1 MLTVGEVHT
10 SLLQHST
17 ALAQDQSAEV
27 LSLVEGEAVL
37 TSRRPSL
44 YAVSPDVR
52 TGVDCWLP
60 SAKNRQL
67 RGVGAVVTRAVIT
80 GGRIVQA
87 SSIIQVVAGERRRPW
102 SHYLANSGVL
112 ETVGK
117 LDADDLT
124 NGFLHGNA
132 ADVLNLD
139 AITGRVLD
147 SVQMS
152 DLLDRRPPLRAA
164 RTRLRW
170 TAQVHQQPGA
180 DATADVAV
188 DSPTLRTVRLTVSP
202 QDVPAAVAGLCED
215 LALHDWLLTML
226 SALVEAAVTRAGSTQ
241 EHIERL
247 RPVLEHLLHLW
258 LPGARVDPRL
268 RPIWDRLEQVPG
280 FSRQW
285 QSSVNWIRDQIT
297 VGNMAILRDLAGRA
311 AVSQPCGSAT
321 VAEPF
326 STANRGPADRRIGRG
341 AQAPRG

>member
-17 ALAQDQSAEV
+17 ALAQEQSCEV
-27 LSLVEGEAVL
+27 LNLVKGEAVL

-44 YAVSPDVR
+44 YAVSPDIR

-60 SAKNRQL
+60 SARNRQL

-80 GGRIVQA
+80 GGRIAQA
-87 SSIIQVVAGERRRPW
+87 SSTVQVVAGERRRPW
-102 SHYLANSGVL
+102 SHYLANPGVL

-117 LDADDLT
+117 LDAPDLAA
-124 NGFLHGNA
+124 GFRLGNA
-132 ADVLNLD
+132 ADVLNLE

-147 SVQMS
+147 GVQMS
-152 DLLDRRPPLRAA
+152 DLLDRRPPLRAP

-170 TAQVHQQPGA
+170 TAQVDQRSKAAG
-180 DATADVAV
+180 VAV
-188 DSPTLRTVRLTVSP
+188 VTVDTPTLRTVELVVGP

-215 LALHDWLLTML
+215 LALHDWLLTTL
-226 SALVEAAVTRAGSTQ
+226 SALMEIAVTRAVPTR

-258 LPGARVDPRL
+258 LPGARVHPRL
-268 RPIWDRLEQVPG
+268 RLIWDQLEQVPG

-285 QSSVNWIRDQIT
+285 KSSVNWIRDQIS
-297 VGNMAILRDLAGRA
+297 VANMALLRDLADRV
-311 AVSQPCGSAT
+311 AVNQPC
-321 VAEPF
+321 
-326 STANRGPADRRIGRG
+326 
-341 AQAPRG
+341 PR

>member
-1 MLTVGEVHT
+1 MITVGEVHT
-10 SLLQHST
+10 NLLQHST
-17 ALAQDQSAEV
+17 ALAQEQSSEV

-60 SAKNRQL
+60 SARRRHL

-87 SSIIQVVAGERRRPW
+87 SSVIQVVAGERRRPW
-102 SHYLANSGVL
+102 SHYLANPGVL

-117 LDADDLT
+117 LDSADLT
-124 NGFLHGNA
+124 AGFLHGND
-132 ADVLNLD
+132 ADVLNLE

-147 SVQMS
+147 GVQMS

-170 TAQVHQQPGA
+170 AAQTGQQPDREVSA
-180 DATADVAV
+180 VVTV
-188 DSPTLRTVRLTVSP
+188 DSPTVRTVELVLAP

-226 SALVEAAVTRAGSTQ
+226 SSLVEAAVTRSASGQ
-241 EHIERL
+241 EHVERL

-258 LPGARVDPRL
+258 LPGARVNPRL

-285 QSSVNWIRDQIT
+285 NSSVNWIRDQIS
-297 VGNMAILRDLAGRA
+297 VGNMALLRDLAGRGCLD
-311 AVSQPCGSAT
+311 QPCG
-321 VAEPF
+321 
-326 STANRGPADRRIGRG
+326 R
-341 AQAPRG
+341 

>member
-17 ALAQDQSAEV
+17 ALAQEQSSEV
-27 LSLVEGEAVL
+27 LNLVEGEAVL

-44 YAVSPDVR
+44 YAVSPDLR

-80 GGRIVQA
+80 GGRIVQS
-87 SSIIQVVAGERRRPW
+87 SSIVQVVAGERRRPW
-102 SHYLANSGVL
+102 SHYLANPGVL

-117 LDADDLT
+117 LDAADLAG
-124 NGFLHGNA
+124 GFRLGNA
-132 ADVLNLD
+132 ADVLNLE

-147 SVQMS
+147 GVQMS

-170 TAQVHQQPGA
+170 TAQVDQRPQAAGS
-180 DATADVAV
+180 AV
-188 DSPTLRTVRLTVSP
+188 VTVDTPTLRTVELVVGP

-215 LALHDWLLTML
+215 LALHDWLLTTL
-226 SALVEAAVTRAGSTQ
+226 SALMEVAVTRAVPTR

-268 RPIWDRLEQVPG
+268 RLIWDKLEQVPG

-285 QSSVNWIRDQIT
+285 KSSVNWIRDQIS
-297 VGNMAILRDLAGRA
+297 VANMALLRDLADR
-311 AVSQPCGSAT
+311 VEITQPC
-321 VAEPF
+321 
-326 STANRGPADRRIGRG
+326 
-341 AQAPRG
+341 PR

>member
-17 ALAQDQSAEV
+17 ALAQEQSAEV
-27 LSLVEGEAVL
+27 LSLIEGEAVL

-60 SAKNRQL
+60 SARQRQL
-67 RGVGAVVTRAVIT
+67 RGVGAVVTRAIIT

-87 SSIIQVVAGERRRPW
+87 SSVIHVVAGERRQPW
-102 SHYLANSGVL
+102 SHYLANPGVL

-117 LDADDLT
+117 LDVADLGA
-124 NGFLHGNA
+124 GFLHGNN
-132 ADVLNLD
+132 ADVLNLE

-147 SVQMS
+147 GVQMS
-152 DLLDRRPPLRAA
+152 ELLDRRPPLRTA

-170 TAQVHQQPGA
+170 TAQAAERPNR
-180 DATADVAV
+180 DVSAVVTV
-188 DSPTLRTVRLTVSP
+188 DSPTLRTVELVLDP

-226 SALVEAAVTRAGSTQ
+226 SSLVESVVTRSASGQ
-241 EHIERL
+241 EHVERL

-258 LPGARVDPRL
+258 LPGARVHPRL
-268 RPIWDRLEQVPG
+268 RPIWDQLEQVPG

-285 QSSVNWIRDQIT
+285 NSSVNWIRDQIS
-297 VGNMAILRDLAGRA
+297 VSNMALLRDLAGRV
-311 AVSQPCGSAT
+311 AVDEPC
-321 VAEPF
+321 
-326 STANRGPADRRIGRG
+326 RR
-341 AQAPRG
+341 

>member
-1 MLTVGEVHT
+1 MITVGEVHT
-10 SLLQHST
+10 NLLQHST
-17 ALAQDQSAEV
+17 ALAQEQSAEV

-60 SAKNRQL
+60 SARRRQL
-67 RGVGAVVTRAVIT
+67 RGVGAVVTRAIVT

-87 SSIIQVVAGERRRPW
+87 SSVIQVVPGDRRQPW
-102 SHYLANSGVL
+102 SHYLANPGVL

-117 LDADDLT
+117 LNSADLT
-124 NGFLHGNA
+124 AGFLHGNDV
-132 ADVLNLD
+132 DVLNLE

-147 SVQMS
+147 AVQMS

-170 TAQVHQQPGA
+170 TAQVAQQPDREVSA
-180 DATADVAV
+180 VVTV
-188 DSPTLRTVRLTVSP
+188 DSPTLRTVELVVAP

-226 SALVEAAVTRAGSTQ
+226 SSLLESAVTRAASGQ
-241 EHIERL
+241 EHVERL

-258 LPGARVDPRL
+258 LPGARVNPRL
-268 RPIWDRLEQVPG
+268 RPIWDQLEQVPG

-285 QSSVNWIRDQIT
+285 NSSVNWIRDQIS
-297 VGNMAILRDLAGRA
+297 VGNMTLLRDLAGRMS
-311 AVSQPCGSAT
+311 VDQTCG
-321 VAEPF
+321 
-326 STANRGPADRRIGRG
+326 R
-341 AQAPRG
+341 

>member
-17 ALAQDQSAEV
+17 ALAQEQSAEV

-60 SAKNRQL
+60 SAKKRQL
-67 RGVGAVVTRAVIT
+67 RGVGAVVTRAIIT
-80 GGRIVQA
+80 GGRIGQA
-87 SSIIQVVAGERRRPW
+87 SSVIQVVPGQRRQPW
-102 SHYLANSGVL
+102 SHYLASPGVL

-117 LDADDLT
+117 LDAADLAA
-124 NGFLHGNA
+124 GFLHGNA
-132 ADVLNLD
+132 ADVLNLE

-147 SVQMS
+147 GVQMS

-170 TAQVHQQPGA
+170 TARVAERPDQVSSA
-180 DATADVAV
+180 VVTV
-188 DSPTLRTVRLTVSP
+188 DSPTLRTVELVVGP

-226 SALVEAAVTRAGSTQ
+226 SAVVEAAVTRSVSGQ

-285 QSSVNWIRDQIT
+285 KSSVNWIRDQIS
-297 VGNMAILRDLAGRA
+297 VSNQALLRDLAGRV
-311 AVSQPCGSAT
+311 AVSQPL
-321 VAEPF
+321 
-326 STANRGPADRRIGRG
+326 
-341 AQAPRG
+341 PR

>member
-10 SLLQHST
+10 NVLQHST
-17 ALAQDQSAEV
+17 ALAQEQSAEV

-44 YAVSPDVR
+44 YAVSPDIR

-60 SAKNRQL
+60 SARRRQL
-67 RGVGAVVTRAVIT
+67 RGVGAVVTRAIIT

-87 SSIIQVVAGERRRPW
+87 SSVIQVVSGERRQPW
-102 SHYLANSGVL
+102 SHYLAHPGVL

-117 LDADDLT
+117 LNTADLT
-124 NGFLHGNA
+124 AGFLRGND
-132 ADVLNLD
+132 ADVLNLE

-147 SVQMS
+147 GVQMS

-170 TAQVHQQPGA
+170 AAQVAPGSDREVSA
-180 DATADVAV
+180 VVTV
-188 DSPTLRTVRLTVSP
+188 DSPTLRTVELVLDP

-226 SALVEAAVTRAGSTQ
+226 SSLVEAAVTRSTSGQ

-285 QSSVNWIRDQIT
+285 NSSVNWIRDQIS
-297 VGNMAILRDLAGRA
+297 VGNMALLRDLAGRMPA
-311 AVSQPCGSAT
+311 DQPCG
-321 VAEPF
+321 
-326 STANRGPADRRIGRG
+326 R
-341 AQAPRG
+341 

>member
-1 MLTVGEVHT
+1 MLTLGEVHT
-10 SLLQHST
+10 NLLQHST
-17 ALAQDQSAEV
+17 ALAHEQSSEV
-27 LSLVEGEAVL
+27 LRLVEGEAVL

-60 SAKNRQL
+60 SARRRQL
-67 RGVGAVVTRAVIT
+67 RGVGAVVTRAIVT

-87 SSIIQVVAGERRRPW
+87 SSVVRVTGGDRRRPW
-102 SHYLANSGVL
+102 SHYLANPGVL

-117 LDADDLT
+117 LDTADLT
-124 NGFLHGNA
+124 AGFLRGDD
-132 ADVLNLD
+132 ADVLNLE

-147 SVQMS
+147 GVQTS

-170 TAQVHQQPGA
+170 AAQVSPQPEREVSA
-180 DATADVAV
+180 VVTV
-188 DSPTLRTVRLTVSP
+188 DSPTLRTVELVLDP
-202 QDVPAAVAGLCED
+202 QDVPDAVAGLCED
-215 LALHDWLLTML
+215 LALHDWLLTTL
-226 SALVEAAVTRAGSTQ
+226 SSLVEAAVARSGSGQ

-258 LPGARVDPRL
+258 LPGARVNPRL

-285 QSSVNWIRDQIT
+285 NSSVTWIRDQIAVANLT
-297 VGNMAILRDLAGRA
+297 LLRDLAGRTPA
-311 AVSQPCGSAT
+311 GQQCGRSR
-321 VAEPF
+321 
-326 STANRGPADRRIGRG
+326 TAHPPMNT
-341 AQAPRG
+341 

>member
-1 MLTVGEVHT
+1 MLMVGEVHT

-17 ALAQDQSAEV
+17 ALAQEQSSEV

-67 RGVGAVVTRAVIT
+67 RGVGAVVTRAIIT

-87 SSIIQVVAGERRRPW
+87 SSTVQVVAGERRRPW
-102 SHYLANSGVL
+102 SHYLASPGVL

-117 LDADDLT
+117 LDAADLAA
-124 NGFLHGNA
+124 GFLYGNA
-132 ADVLNLD
+132 ADVLNLA

-147 SVQMS
+147 GVQMS
-152 DLLDRRPPLRAA
+152 ELLDRRPPLRAA

-170 TAQVHQQPGA
+170 AAQLDQRPGA
-180 DATADVAV
+180 AGRAVVAV
-188 DSPTLRTVRLTVSP
+188 DSPTVRTVKLEVGSP
-202 QDVPAAVAGLCED
+202 DVLAAVAGFCED
-215 LALHDWLLTML
+215 LALHDWLLTTL
-226 SALVEAAVTRAGSTQ
+226 SALQEAAVTRAVPRQ

-268 RPIWDRLEQVPG
+268 RPIWDQLEQVPG

-285 QSSVNWIRDQIT
+285 KASVNWIRDQIT
-297 VGNMAILRDLAGRA
+297 VGNMTLLREL
-311 AVSQPCGSAT
+311 
-321 VAEPF
+321 
-326 STANRGPADRRIGRG
+326 ADRVGSTSRAR
-341 AQAPRG
+341 ADQAHSPMNT

>member
-17 ALAQDQSAEV
+17 ALSQEQSSEA
-27 LSLVEGEAVL
+27 LSLVEGEMVL

-60 SAKNRQL
+60 SARQRQL
-67 RGVGAVVTRAVIT
+67 RGVGAVVTRAIIT

-87 SSIIQVVAGERRRPW
+87 SSVIQVVDGKRRQPW
-102 SHYLANSGVL
+102 SHYLANPGVL

-117 LDADDLT
+117 LDAADLIA
-124 NGFLHGNA
+124 GFLHGNN
-132 ADVLNLD
+132 ADVLNLE
-139 AITGRVLD
+139 AITGRVID
-147 SVQMS
+147 GVQMS

-170 TAQVHQQPGA
+170 TTRVDQGTDREVSAVV
-180 DATADVAV
+180 TV
-188 DSPTLRTVRLTVSP
+188 DSPTLRTVELVVGP

-226 SALVEAAVTRAGSTQ
+226 SSLVEAAVTRPAAGQ

-258 LPGARVDPRL
+258 LPGARVHPRL

-285 QSSVNWIRDQIT
+285 KSSVNWIRDQIS
-297 VGNMAILRDLAGRA
+297 VSNMALLRDLADRM
-311 AVSQPCGSAT
+311 AVDQPCQ
-321 VAEPF
+321 
-326 STANRGPADRRIGRG
+326 R
-341 AQAPRG
+341 

>member
-1 MLTVGEVHT
+1 MLMVGEVHT

-17 ALAQDQSAEV
+17 ALAQEQSSEV

-67 RGVGAVVTRAVIT
+67 RGVGAVVTRAIIT

-87 SSIIQVVAGERRRPW
+87 SSTIEVVAGQRRRPW
-102 SHYLANSGVL
+102 SHYLANPGVL

-117 LDADDLT
+117 LDAADLAA
-124 NGFLHGNA
+124 GFLYGNA
-132 ADVLNLD
+132 ADVLNLE

-147 SVQMS
+147 GVQMS
-152 DLLDRRPPLRAA
+152 ELLDRRPPLRAA

-170 TAQVHQQPGA
+170 AAQVDQRPG
-180 DATADVAV
+180 TAGRAVVAV
-188 DSPTLRTVRLTVSP
+188 ESPTVRTVKLEVGSP
-202 QDVPAAVAGLCED
+202 DALAAVAGLAED
-215 LALHDWLLTML
+215 LALHDWLLTTL
-226 SALVEAAVTRAGSTQ
+226 SALQEAAVTRAVPTQ

-268 RPIWDRLEQVPG
+268 RPVWDQLERVPG

-285 QSSVNWIRDQIT
+285 KSSVNWIRDQIA
-297 VGNMAILRDLAGRA
+297 VGNMTLLRELAAR
-311 AVSQPCGSAT
+311 VGSA
-321 VAEPF
+321 
-326 STANRGPADRRIGRG
+326 SPAC
-341 AQAPRG
+341 AQSPMNT

>member
-17 ALAQDQSAEV
+17 ALAQEQSSEV
-27 LSLVEGEAVL
+27 LNLVEGEGVL

-44 YAVSPDVR
+44 YAVSPDIR

-60 SAKNRQL
+60 SARNRQL

-80 GGRIVQA
+80 GGRVVQA
-87 SSIIQVVAGERRRPW
+87 SSIVQVVAGERRRPW
-102 SHYLANSGVL
+102 SHYLANPGVL

-117 LDADDLT
+117 LDAADLAG
-124 NGFLHGNA
+124 GFRLGNA
-132 ADVLNLD
+132 ADVLNLE

-147 SVQMS
+147 GVQMS

-170 TAQVHQQPGA
+170 TAQVDQRPRAA
-180 DATADVAV
+180 DIAV
-188 DSPTLRTVRLTVSP
+188 VTVDTPTLRTVELVVGP

-215 LALHDWLLTML
+215 LALHDWLLTTL
-226 SALVEAAVTRAGSTQ
+226 STLMEVAVTRAVPTR

-268 RPIWDRLEQVPG
+268 RLIWDQLEQVPG

-285 QSSVNWIRDQIT
+285 KSSVNWIRDQIS
-297 VGNMAILRDLAGRA
+297 VANMALLRDLADRVA
-311 AVSQPCGSAT
+311 INQPC
-321 VAEPF
+321 PH
-326 STANRGPADRRIGRG
+326 
-341 AQAPRG
+341 

>member
-1 MLTVGEVHT
+1 MITVGEVHT
-10 SLLQHST
+10 NLLQHGT
-17 ALAQDQSAEV
+17 ALTQEQSSEV

-60 SAKNRQL
+60 SAKRRQL

-87 SSIIQVVAGERRRPW
+87 SSVIQVVAGERRQPW
-102 SHYLANSGVL
+102 SHYLANPGVL

-117 LDADDLT
+117 LNSADLT
-124 NGFLHGNA
+124 AGFLHGND
-132 ADVLNLD
+132 ADVLNLE

-147 SVQMS
+147 GVQMS

-170 TAQVHQQPGA
+170 TAQVGQQPDRGVSA
-180 DATADVAV
+180 VVTV
-188 DSPTLRTVRLTVSP
+188 DSPTLRTVELVLAP

-226 SALVEAAVTRAGSTQ
+226 SSLMETAVTRSASGQ
-241 EHIERL
+241 EHVERL

-258 LPGARVDPRL
+258 LPGARVNPRL

-285 QSSVNWIRDQIT
+285 NSSVNWIRDQIS
-297 VGNMAILRDLAGRA
+297 VGNMALLRDLAARMS
-311 AVSQPCGSAT
+311 VDQPCG
-321 VAEPF
+321 
-326 STANRGPADRRIGRG
+326 R
-341 AQAPRG
+341 

>member
-17 ALAQDQSAEV
+17 ALTQEQSSEV
-27 LSLVEGEAVL
+27 LSLVEGESVL

-60 SAKNRQL
+60 SASRRQL

-87 SSIIQVVAGERRRPW
+87 SSVIQVVAGERRQPW
-102 SHYLANSGVL
+102 SHYLANPGVL

-117 LDADDLT
+117 LNPADLT
-124 NGFLHGNA
+124 SGFLHGNN
-132 ADVLNLD
+132 ADVLNLE

-147 SVQMS
+147 GVQMS

-170 TAQVHQQPGA
+170 TARVGRLPDQ
-180 DATADVAV
+180 DASAVVTV
-188 DSPTLRTVRLTVSP
+188 DSPTLRTVELVLDP

-226 SALVEAAVTRAGSTQ
+226 SSLVEAAVTRSTSGQ

-258 LPGARVDPRL
+258 LPGARVHPRL

-285 QSSVNWIRDQIT
+285 NSSVNWIRDQIS
-297 VGNMAILRDLAGRA
+297 VGNMALLRDLAGRTTGNQ
-311 AVSQPCGSAT
+311 SCG
-321 VAEPF
+321 
-326 STANRGPADRRIGRG
+326 R
-341 AQAPRG
+341 

>member
-17 ALAQDQSAEV
+17 ALAQEQSAEV
-27 LSLVEGEAVL
+27 LSLIEGEAVL

-60 SAKNRQL
+60 SARQRQL
-67 RGVGAVVTRAVIT
+67 RGVGAVVTRAIIT

-87 SSIIQVVAGERRRPW
+87 SSVIHVVAGERRQPW
-102 SHYLANSGVL
+102 SHYLANPGVL

-117 LDADDLT
+117 LDVADLGA
-124 NGFLHGNA
+124 GFLHGNN
-132 ADVLNLD
+132 ADVLNLE

-147 SVQMS
+147 GVQMS
-152 DLLDRRPPLRAA
+152 DLLDRRPPLRTA

-170 TAQVHQQPGA
+170 TAQAAERPNQ
-180 DATADVAV
+180 DVSAVVTV
-188 DSPTLRTVRLTVSP
+188 DSPTLRTVELVLDP

-226 SALVEAAVTRAGSTQ
+226 SSLVESVVTRSASGQ
-241 EHIERL
+241 EHVERL

-258 LPGARVDPRL
+258 LPGARVHPRL
-268 RPIWDRLEQVPG
+268 RPIWDQLEQVPG

-285 QSSVNWIRDQIT
+285 NSSVNWIRDQIS
-297 VGNMAILRDLAGRA
+297 VSNMALLRDLAGRV
-311 AVSQPCGSAT
+311 AVDEPC
-321 VAEPF
+321 
-326 STANRGPADRRIGRG
+326 RR
-341 AQAPRG
+341 

>member
-1 MLTVGEVHT
+1 MITVGEVHT
-10 SLLQHST
+10 NLLQHST
-17 ALAQDQSAEV
+17 ALAQEQSSEV

-60 SAKNRQL
+60 SARRRQL
-67 RGVGAVVTRAVIT
+67 RGVGAVVTRAIIT

-87 SSIIQVVAGERRRPW
+87 SSVIQVVAGERRQPW
-102 SHYLANSGVL
+102 SHYLANPGVL

-117 LDADDLT
+117 LNSADLT
-124 NGFLHGNA
+124 AGFLHGND
-132 ADVLNLD
+132 ADVLNLE

-147 SVQMS
+147 GVQMS

-170 TAQVHQQPGA
+170 TAQVGQQPDREVSA
-180 DATADVAV
+180 VVTV
-188 DSPTLRTVRLTVSP
+188 DSPTLRTVELVLAP

-226 SALVEAAVTRAGSTQ
+226 SSLMEAAVTRSASGQ
-241 EHIERL
+241 EHVERL

-258 LPGARVDPRL
+258 LPGARVNPRL
-268 RPIWDRLEQVPG
+268 RSIWDRLEQVPG

-285 QSSVNWIRDQIT
+285 NSSVNWIRDQIS
-297 VGNMAILRDLAGRA
+297 VGNMALLRDLAGRMR
-311 AVSQPCGSAT
+311 
-321 VAEPF
+321 
-326 STANRGPADRRIGRG
+326 STSRAGADHTH
-341 AQAPRG
+341 PPMNT

>member
-17 ALAQDQSAEV
+17 ALAQEQSAEV
-27 LSLVEGEAVL
+27 LSLIEGEAVL

-60 SAKNRQL
+60 SARQRQL
-67 RGVGAVVTRAVIT
+67 RGVGAVVTRAIIT

-87 SSIIQVVAGERRRPW
+87 SSVIHVVAGERRQPW
-102 SHYLANSGVL
+102 SHYLANPGVL

-117 LDADDLT
+117 LDVADLGA
-124 NGFLHGNA
+124 GFLHGNN
-132 ADVLNLD
+132 ADVLNLE

-147 SVQMS
+147 GVQMS
-152 DLLDRRPPLRAA
+152 DLLDRRPPLRTA

-170 TAQVHQQPGA
+170 TAQAAERPNR
-180 DATADVAV
+180 DVSAVVTV
-188 DSPTLRTVRLTVSP
+188 DSPTLRTVELVLDP

-226 SALVEAAVTRAGSTQ
+226 SSLVESVVTRSASGQ
-241 EHIERL
+241 EHVERL

-258 LPGARVDPRL
+258 LPGARVHPRL
-268 RPIWDRLEQVPG
+268 RPIWDQLEQVPG

-285 QSSVNWIRDQIT
+285 NSSVNWIRDQIS
-297 VGNMAILRDLAGRA
+297 VSNMALLRDLAGRV
-311 AVSQPCGSAT
+311 AVDEPC
-321 VAEPF
+321 
-326 STANRGPADRRIGRG
+326 RR
-341 AQAPRG
+341 

>member
-17 ALAQDQSAEV
+17 ALAQEQSAEV
-27 LSLVEGEAVL
+27 LSLIEGEAVL

-60 SAKNRQL
+60 SARQRQL
-67 RGVGAVVTRAVIT
+67 RGVGAVVTRAIIT

-87 SSIIQVVAGERRRPW
+87 SSVIHVVAGERRQPW
-102 SHYLANSGVL
+102 SHYLANPGVL

-117 LDADDLT
+117 LDVADLGA
-124 NGFLHGNA
+124 GFLHGNN
-132 ADVLNLD
+132 ADVLNLE

-147 SVQMS
+147 GVQMS
-152 DLLDRRPPLRAA
+152 DLLDRRPPLRTA

-170 TAQVHQQPGA
+170 TARA
-180 DATADVAV
+180 DERPNRDVSAVVTV
-188 DSPTLRTVRLTVSP
+188 DSPTLRTVELVLDP

-226 SALVEAAVTRAGSTQ
+226 SSLVESVVTRSAPGQ
-241 EHIERL
+241 EHVERL

-258 LPGARVDPRL
+258 LPGARVHPRL
-268 RPIWDRLEQVPG
+268 RPIWDQLEQVPG

-285 QSSVNWIRDQIT
+285 NSSVNWIRDQIS
-297 VGNMAILRDLAGRA
+297 VSNMALLRDLAGRV
-311 AVSQPCGSAT
+311 AVDEPC
-321 VAEPF
+321 
-326 STANRGPADRRIGRG
+326 RR
-341 AQAPRG
+341 

>member
-17 ALAQDQSAEV
+17 ALSQEQSSEV
-27 LSLVEGEAVL
+27 LSLIEGEMVL

-60 SAKNRQL
+60 SARQRQL
-67 RGVGAVVTRAVIT
+67 RGVGAVVTRAIIT

-87 SSIIQVVAGERRRPW
+87 SSVVQVVDGKRRQPW
-102 SHYLANSGVL
+102 SHYLANPGVL

-117 LDADDLT
+117 LDAPDLIA
-124 NGFLHGNA
+124 GFLHGNN
-132 ADVLNLD
+132 ADVLNLE
-139 AITGRVLD
+139 AITGRVID
-147 SVQMS
+147 GVQMS
-152 DLLDRRPPLRAA
+152 ELLDRRPPLRAA

-170 TAQVHQQPGA
+170 TTRVNQGPDREVSAVI
-180 DATADVAV
+180 TV
-188 DSPTLRTVRLTVSP
+188 DSPTLRTVELVVDP

-226 SALVEAAVTRAGSTQ
+226 SSLMEAAVTRPAAGQ

-258 LPGARVDPRL
+258 LPGARVHPRL

-285 QSSVNWIRDQIT
+285 KSSVNWIRDQIS
-297 VGNMAILRDLAGRA
+297 VSNMTLLRDLADRM
-311 AVSQPCGSAT
+311 AVNQPC
-321 VAEPF
+321 
-326 STANRGPADRRIGRG
+326 RR
-341 AQAPRG
+341 

>member
-1 MLTVGEVHT
+1 MITVGEVHT
-10 SLLQHST
+10 NLLQHST
-17 ALAQDQSAEV
+17 ALGQEQSTEV

-60 SAKNRQL
+60 SARRRQL
-67 RGVGAVVTRAVIT
+67 RGVGAVVTRAIIT

-87 SSIIQVVAGERRRPW
+87 SSVIQVVAGERRQPW
-102 SHYLANSGVL
+102 SHYLANPGVL

-117 LDADDLT
+117 LDSADLT
-124 NGFLHGNA
+124 AGFLRGND
-132 ADVLNLD
+132 ADVLNLE

-147 SVQMS
+147 GVQMS

-170 TAQVHQQPGA
+170 AAQVGPQPDREVSA
-180 DATADVAV
+180 VVTV
-188 DSPTLRTVRLTVSP
+188 DSPTLRTVELVLAP

-226 SALVEAAVTRAGSTQ
+226 SSLVEAAVTRSASGQ
-241 EHIERL
+241 EHVERL

-258 LPGARVDPRL
+258 LPGARVNPRL

-285 QSSVNWIRDQIT
+285 NSSVNWIRDQIS
-297 VGNMAILRDLAGRA
+297 VGNMALLRDLAART
-311 AVSQPCGSAT
+311 AVEQPC
-321 VAEPF
+321 
-326 STANRGPADRRIGRG
+326 RR
-341 AQAPRG
+341 

>member
-1 MLTVGEVHT
+1 MITFGEVHT
-10 SLLQHST
+10 NLLQHST
-17 ALAQDQSAEV
+17 ALAQEQSSEV

-60 SAKNRQL
+60 SAKRKRL
-67 RGVGAVVTRAVIT
+67 RAVGAVVSRAIIT

-87 SSIIQVVAGERRRPW
+87 SSVIQVVSGDRRQPW
-102 SHYLANSGVL
+102 SHYLAQPGIL

-117 LDADDLT
+117 LNSADLT
-124 NGFLHGNA
+124 AGFLHSND
-132 ADVLNLD
+132 ADVLNLE

-147 SVQMS
+147 GVQMS

-170 TAQVHQQPGA
+170 AAQVGPQSDREVSA
-180 DATADVAV
+180 VVTV
-188 DSPTLRTVRLTVSP
+188 DSPTLRTVELVLPP

-226 SALVEAAVTRAGSTQ
+226 SSLMEAVVTRSGTGQ
-241 EHIERL
+241 EHVERL

-285 QSSVNWIRDQIT
+285 NSSVTWIRDQVS
-297 VGNMAILRDLAGRA
+297 VGNLALLRDLAGRM
-311 AVSQPCGSAT
+311 SIDQPCGRKHT
-321 VAEPF
+321 HPPMN
-326 STANRGPADRRIGRG
+326 T
-341 AQAPRG
+341 

>member
-17 ALAQDQSAEV
+17 ALSQEQSSEA
-27 LSLVEGEAVL
+27 LSLVEGEMVL

-60 SAKNRQL
+60 SARQRQL
-67 RGVGAVVTRAVIT
+67 RGVGAVVTRAIIT

-87 SSIIQVVAGERRRPW
+87 SSVIQVVDGKRRQPW
-102 SHYLANSGVL
+102 SHYLANPGVL

-117 LDADDLT
+117 LDAADLIA
-124 NGFLHGNA
+124 GFLHGNN
-132 ADVLNLD
+132 ADVLNLE
-139 AITGRVLD
+139 AITGRVID
-147 SVQMS
+147 GVQMS

-170 TAQVHQQPGA
+170 TTRVDQGPDREVSAVI
-180 DATADVAV
+180 TV
-188 DSPTLRTVRLTVSP
+188 DSPTLRTVELVVDP

-226 SALVEAAVTRAGSTQ
+226 SSLVEAAVTRSTAGQ

-258 LPGARVDPRL
+258 LPGARVHPRL

-285 QSSVNWIRDQIT
+285 KSSVNWIRDQIS
-297 VGNMAILRDLAGRA
+297 VSNMALLRDLADRM
-311 AVSQPCGSAT
+311 AVDQPC
-321 VAEPF
+321 
-326 STANRGPADRRIGRG
+326 RR
-341 AQAPRG
+341 

>member
-17 ALAQDQSAEV
+17 ALAQEQSSEV
-27 LSLVEGEAVL
+27 LSLVKGEAVL

-52 TGVDCWLP
+52 IGVDCWLP
-60 SAKNRQL
+60 SATKRQL

-87 SSIIQVVAGERRRPW
+87 SSVIQVIAGERRQPW
-102 SHYLANSGVL
+102 SHYLANPGVL

-117 LDADDLT
+117 LNAADLSA
-124 NGFLHGNA
+124 GFLHGNT
-132 ADVLNLD
+132 ADALNLE

-147 SVQMS
+147 GVQMS
-152 DLLDRRPPLRAA
+152 DLLDRRPPLRTA

-170 TAQVHQQPGA
+170 TAQVDQRP
-180 DATADVAV
+180 DREPSAV
-188 DSPTLRTVRLTVSP
+188 ITVNSPTLRTVELVLDP
-202 QDVPAAVAGLCED
+202 QDVPAAAAGLCED
-215 LALHDWLLTML
+215 LALHDWLLTTL
-226 SALVEAAVTRAGSTQ
+226 SSLVEAAVTRSACGK
-241 EHIERL
+241 EHIEGL

-285 QSSVNWIRDQIT
+285 NSSVNWIRDQ
-297 VGNMAILRDLAGRA
+297 VSVSNMALLRDLASRI
-311 AVSQPCGSAT
+311 AVKEPCGAGHT
-321 VAEPF
+321 HPPMN
-326 STANRGPADRRIGRG
+326 T
-341 AQAPRG
+341 

>member
-1 MLTVGEVHT
+1 MITFGEVHT
-10 SLLQHST
+10 NLLQHST
-17 ALAQDQSAEV
+17 ALVQEQSSEV

-60 SAKNRQL
+60 SARRRRL
-67 RGVGAVVTRAVIT
+67 RGVGAVVTRAIIT

-87 SSIIQVVAGERRRPW
+87 SSVIQVVAGERRQPW
-102 SHYLANSGVL
+102 SHYLANPGVL

-117 LDADDLT
+117 LDSADLT
-124 NGFLHGNA
+124 SGFLHGND
-132 ADVLNLD
+132 ADVLNLE

-147 SVQMS
+147 GVQMS

-170 TAQVHQQPGA
+170 TAQVGQQPDREVSA
-180 DATADVAV
+180 IVTV
-188 DSPTLRTVRLTVSP
+188 DSPTLRTVELVLAP

-215 LALHDWLLTML
+215 LALHDWLLTTL
-226 SALVEAAVTRAGSTQ
+226 SSLMEAVVTRSGNGQ
-241 EHIERL
+241 EHVERL

-285 QSSVNWIRDQIT
+285 NSSVNWIRDQIS
-297 VGNMAILRDLAGRA
+297 VGNLALLRDLASRMS
-311 AVSQPCGSAT
+311 VDQPCG
-321 VAEPF
+321 
-326 STANRGPADRRIGRG
+326 R
-341 AQAPRG
+341 

>member
-17 ALAQDQSAEV
+17 ALAQEQSAEV
-27 LSLVEGEAVL
+27 LSLIEGEAVL

-60 SAKNRQL
+60 SARQRQL
-67 RGVGAVVTRAVIT
+67 RGVGAVVTRAIIT

-87 SSIIQVVAGERRRPW
+87 SSVIHVVAGERRQPW
-102 SHYLANSGVL
+102 SHYLANPGVL

-117 LDADDLT
+117 LDVADLGA
-124 NGFLHGNA
+124 GFLHGNN
-132 ADVLNLD
+132 ADVLNLE

-147 SVQMS
+147 GVQMS
-152 DLLDRRPPLRAA
+152 DLLDRRPPLRTA

-170 TAQVHQQPGA
+170 TAQA
-180 DATADVAV
+180 DERPNREISAVVTV
-188 DSPTLRTVRLTVSP
+188 DSPTLRTVELVLDP

-226 SALVEAAVTRAGSTQ
+226 SSLVESVVTRSAPGQ
-241 EHIERL
+241 EHVERL

-258 LPGARVDPRL
+258 LPGARVHPRL
-268 RPIWDRLEQVPG
+268 RPIWDQLEQVPG

-285 QSSVNWIRDQIT
+285 NSSVNWIRDQIS
-297 VGNMAILRDLAGRA
+297 VSNMALLRDLAGRV
-311 AVSQPCGSAT
+311 AVDEPC
-321 VAEPF
+321 
-326 STANRGPADRRIGRG
+326 RR
-341 AQAPRG
+341 

>member
-1 MLTVGEVHT
+1 MITIGEVHT
-10 SLLQHST
+10 NLLQHST
-17 ALAQDQSAEV
+17 ALAQEQSSEV

-60 SAKNRQL
+60 SAKRRQL
-67 RGVGAVVTRAVIT
+67 RGVGAVVTRAIIT

-87 SSIIQVVAGERRRPW
+87 SSVIQVVAGERRQPW
-102 SHYLANSGVL
+102 SHYLANPGVL

-117 LDADDLT
+117 LNSADLT
-124 NGFLHGNA
+124 AGFLHGND
-132 ADVLNLD
+132 ADVLNLE

-147 SVQMS
+147 GVQMS

-170 TAQVHQQPGA
+170 TAQVGRLPDREVSA
-180 DATADVAV
+180 VVTV
-188 DSPTLRTVRLTVSP
+188 DSPTLRTVELVLAP

-226 SALVEAAVTRAGSTQ
+226 SSLVEAAVTRSPSGQ
-241 EHIERL
+241 EHVERL

-258 LPGARVDPRL
+258 LPGARVNPRL

-285 QSSVNWIRDQIT
+285 HSSVNWIRDQIS
-297 VGNMAILRDLAGRA
+297 VGNMALLRELAGRMP
-311 AVSQPCGSAT
+311 VDQPCA
-321 VAEPF
+321 
-326 STANRGPADRRIGRG
+326 R
-341 AQAPRG
+341 

>member
-17 ALAQDQSAEV
+17 ALAQEQSSEV

-60 SAKNRQL
+60 SARKRQL
-67 RGVGAVVTRAVIT
+67 RGVGAVVTRAIIT

-87 SSIIQVVAGERRRPW
+87 SSVIQVLAGERRQPW
-102 SHYLANSGVL
+102 SHYLANPGVL

-117 LDADDLT
+117 LNAADLT
-124 NGFLHGNA
+124 AGFLYGNN
-132 ADVLNLD
+132 ADVLNLE

-147 SVQMS
+147 GVQMS

-170 TAQVHQQPGA
+170 TAQVDQWPDR
-180 DATADVAV
+180 DASAVVTV
-188 DSPTLRTVRLTVSP
+188 DSPTLRTVELVLDP

-226 SALVEAAVTRAGSTQ
+226 SSLVEAAVTRSASGQ

-258 LPGARVDPRL
+258 LPGARVNPRL

-285 QSSVNWIRDQIT
+285 NSSVNWIRDQIS
-297 VGNMAILRDLAGRA
+297 VGNMALLRDLAGRM
-311 AVSQPCGSAT
+311 AVNQPCG
-321 VAEPF
+321 
-326 STANRGPADRRIGRG
+326 ADH
-341 AQAPRG
+341 AHSPMNT

>member
-17 ALAQDQSAEV
+17 ALAQEQSSEV

-60 SAKNRQL
+60 SARKRQL

-80 GGRIVQA
+80 GGRIAQA

-102 SHYLANSGVL
+102 SHYLANPGVL

-117 LDADDLT
+117 LDVEDLAA
-124 NGFLHGNA
+124 GFRLGNA
-132 ADVLNLD
+132 ADVLNLE

-147 SVQMS
+147 GVQMS
-152 DLLDRRPPLRAA
+152 EVLDRRPPLRAP

-170 TAQVHQQPGA
+170 TAQVDQRP
-180 DATADVAV
+180 DAASAV
-188 DSPTLRTVRLTVSP
+188 VKVDTPTLRTVELVVGP
-202 QDVPAAVAGLCED
+202 QDVPAVVAGLCED
-215 LALHDWLLTML
+215 LALHDWLLTTL
-226 SALVEAAVTRAGSTQ
+226 STLMELAVTRAVSTR

-247 RPVLEHLLHLW
+247 RPVLEHLRHLW

-268 RPIWDRLEQVPG
+268 RPVWEQLEQVPG

-285 QSSVNWIRDQIT
+285 NSSVNWILDQIT
-297 VGNMAILRDLAGRA
+297 VGNMALLRDLADRV
-311 AVSQPCGSAT
+311 AVNQPC
-321 VAEPF
+321 
-326 STANRGPADRRIGRG
+326 
-341 AQAPRG
+341 PR

>member
-17 ALAQDQSAEV
+17 ALAQEQSSEV
-27 LSLVEGEAVL
+27 LSLVEGEVVL

-60 SAKNRQL
+60 SARNRQL
-67 RGVGAVVTRAVIT
+67 RGVGAVVTRAIIT

-87 SSIIQVVAGERRRPW
+87 SSVIQVVAGERRQPW
-102 SHYLANSGVL
+102 SHYLANPGVL

-117 LDADDLT
+117 LDAADLT
-124 NGFLHGNA
+124 AGFLHGND
-132 ADVLNLD
+132 ADVLNLE

-147 SVQMS
+147 GVQMS
-152 DLLDRRPPLRAA
+152 GLLDRHPPLRAA

-170 TAQVHQQPGA
+170 TAQVDPQPGP
-180 DATADVAV
+180 DVSAVVTV
-188 DSPTLRTVRLTVSP
+188 DSPTLRTVELVVGP

-226 SALVEAAVTRAGSTQ
+226 SSLVEAAVTRPASGGH

-258 LPGARVDPRL
+258 LPGARVHPRL

-285 QSSVNWIRDQIT
+285 KSSVNWIRDQIS
-297 VGNMAILRDLAGRA
+297 VNNMALLRDLAHRVTA
-311 AVSQPCGSAT
+311 QQPCG
-321 VAEPF
+321 
-326 STANRGPADRRIGRG
+326 R
-341 AQAPRG
+341 

>member
-17 ALAQDQSAEV
+17 ALTQEQSAEV

-60 SAKNRQL
+60 SARKRQL
-67 RGVGAVVTRAVIT
+67 RGVGAVVTRAVVT
-80 GGRIVQA
+80 GGRMVQA
-87 SSIIQVVAGERRRPW
+87 SSVIHVVAGERRRPW
-102 SHYLANSGVL
+102 SHYLANPGVL

-117 LDADDLT
+117 LDAADLT
-124 NGFLHGNA
+124 AGFLHGNN
-132 ADVLNLD
+132 ADVLNLE

-147 SVQMS
+147 GVQMS
-152 DLLDRRPPLRAA
+152 DLLDRRPPLRAP

-170 TAQVHQQPGA
+170 SARVDERPIR
-180 DATADVAV
+180 DVSVVVTV
-188 DSPTLRTVRLTVSP
+188 DSPTLRTVELVLAP

-226 SALVEAAVTRAGSTQ
+226 SSLVEAAVTRSASGQ
-241 EHIERL
+241 EHVERL

-258 LPGARVDPRL
+258 LPGARVHPQL

-285 QSSVNWIRDQIT
+285 NSSVNWIRDQIS
-297 VGNMAILRDLAGRA
+297 VSNMALLRDLAGRV
-311 AVSQPCGSAT
+311 AVASRAG
-321 VAEPF
+321 V
-326 STANRGPADRRIGRG
+326 DH
-341 AQAPRG
+341 AQSPMNT

>member
-17 ALAQDQSAEV
+17 ALAQEQSAEV
-27 LSLVEGEAVL
+27 LSLIEGEAVL

-60 SAKNRQL
+60 SARQRQL
-67 RGVGAVVTRAVIT
+67 RGVGAVVTRAIIT

-87 SSIIQVVAGERRRPW
+87 SSVIHVVAGERRQPW
-102 SHYLANSGVL
+102 SHYLANPGVL

-117 LDADDLT
+117 LDVADLGA
-124 NGFLHGNA
+124 GFLHGNN
-132 ADVLNLD
+132 ADVLNLE

-147 SVQMS
+147 GVQMS
-152 DLLDRRPPLRAA
+152 DLLDRRPPLRTA

-170 TAQVHQQPGA
+170 TAQ
-180 DATADVAV
+180 TAERPNRDVSAVVTV
-188 DSPTLRTVRLTVSP
+188 DSPTLRTVELVLDP

-226 SALVEAAVTRAGSTQ
+226 SSLVESVVTRSASGQ
-241 EHIERL
+241 EHVERL

-258 LPGARVDPRL
+258 LPGARVHPRL
-268 RPIWDRLEQVPG
+268 RPIWDQLEQVPG

-285 QSSVNWIRDQIT
+285 NSSVNWIRDQIS
-297 VGNMAILRDLAGRA
+297 VSNMALLRDLAGRV
-311 AVSQPCGSAT
+311 AVDEPC
-321 VAEPF
+321 
-326 STANRGPADRRIGRG
+326 RR
-341 AQAPRG
+341 

>member
-1 MLTVGEVHT
+1 MDGIDAEAAMITIGEVHT
-10 SLLQHST
+10 NLLQHST
-17 ALAQDQSAEV
+17 ALAQEQSSEV

-60 SAKNRQL
+60 SAKRRQL
-67 RGVGAVVTRAVIT
+67 RGVGAVVTRAIIT

-87 SSIIQVVAGERRRPW
+87 SSVIQVVAGARRQPW
-102 SHYLANSGVL
+102 SHYLAHPGVL

-117 LDADDLT
+117 LNSADLT
-124 NGFLHGNA
+124 AGFLHGNE
-132 ADVLNLD
+132 ADVLNLE

-147 SVQMS
+147 GVQMS

-170 TAQVHQQPGA
+170 TAQVGQQPDREVSA
-180 DATADVAV
+180 VVTV
-188 DSPTLRTVRLTVSP
+188 DSPTLRTVELVLAP
-202 QDVPAAVAGLCED
+202 QDLPAAVAGLCED

-226 SALVEAAVTRAGSTQ
+226 SSLVEAAVTRSSSGQ
-241 EHIERL
+241 EHVERL

-258 LPGARVDPRL
+258 LPGARVNPRL

-285 QSSVNWIRDQIT
+285 HSSVNWIRDQIS
-297 VGNMAILRDLAGRA
+297 VGNMALLRDLAGRMS
-311 AVSQPCGSAT
+311 VDQPC
-321 VAEPF
+321 
-326 STANRGPADRRIGRG
+326 
-341 AQAPRG
+341 PR